1 MKKQKREI
9 IKWALYSLVLLI
21 CYTIQSAPRFLQ
33 IYGAKPMLIISLA
46 ICVAMFEGEFAGS
59 LFGVV
64 CGLFMDLY
72 LSLIHILFMHAFDL
86 HVEDRIRIQHLA
98 GMLAQVLCK
107 QDLIVVFDLI
117 QMAEDPCVVLILE
130 EFRHSPWHPIDILR
144 DDGLE
149 IAIEVLVGLVEPAAV
164 CDAVGHVFELLWR

>member
-72 LSLIHILFMHAFDL
+72 SSKFFGFYSILCLLLCLTCALLISFFVQRKLWSSVLMALGSITIISLADLFFFHILWGHDGILNMLLRVFLPNILYTTLVTPILYLLVKAIHT
-86 HVEDRIRIQHLA
+86 RLA
-98 GMLAQVLCK
+98 
-107 QDLIVVFDLI
+107 D
-117 QMAEDPCVVLILE
+117 
-130 EFRHSPWHPIDILR
+130 
-144 DDGLE
+144 
-149 IAIEVLVGLVEPAAV
+149 PAAQ
-164 CDAVGHVFELLWR
+164 A